1 MIEERSAGAVVFLHK
16 PEGKQYLL
24 LNNGGRLDFPKG
36 QLENGETELDAAK
49 RETRE
54 ETGLDTVF
62 IDGFLEN
69 VSYFYSKP
77 GGVRVHKM
85 VTFFIAESKSAE
97 VKISKEHQGFVW
109 LPFKEALR
117 RASYTTTRALLV
129 RADGFLRQ
137 KMLQKS
143 LDAY

>member
-16 PEGKQYLL
+16 PDGQQYLL
-24 LNNGGRLDFPKG
+24 LDNGGRLDFPKG

-49 RETRE
+49 RETKE

-77 GGVRVHKM
+77 GGIRVHKM

-129 RADGFLRQ
+129 RADDFLRQ

>member
-1 MIEERSAGAVVFLHK
+1 VIEERSAGAVVFLHK
-16 PEGKQYLL
+16 PDGQQYLL
-24 LNNGGRLDFPKG
+24 LDNGGRLDFPKG

-49 RETRE
+49 RETKE

-77 GGVRVHKM
+77 GGIRVHKM

-129 RADGFLRQ
+129 RADDFLRQ